1 MTVRESGEM
10 YLEAILVLAKKSG
23 YVRSIDVSE
32 YLGYSKPSVSRAM
45 GILREGGYILMEKD
59 GAITLTDSGKKL
71 AETIYERHTVLSE
84 LLIRLGVDEKTATDD
99 ACRIE
104 HVISD
109 ESFQAI
115 KQFLDL
121 CLRHVADGLVH
132 DLAVFHDHQRGDAGD
147 AEFHGKL
154 HFLVHVDL
162 AHGDILPL
170 LSDLL
175 HNGAD
180 HPARAAPWRPEIQQ
194 HGLIAVFHQLVVVG
208 LRNVHDGHNNSSL
221 VFFCAYSIP

>member
-1 MTVRESGEM
+1 MTIRESGEM

-84 LLIRLGVDEKTATDD
+84 LLIRLGVDERTATDD

-115 KQFLDL
+115 KQYYY
-121 CLRHVADGLVH
+121 
-132 DLAVFHDHQRGDAGD
+132 
-147 AEFHGKL
+147 
-154 HFLVHVDL
+154 
-162 AHGDILPL
+162 
-170 LSDLL
+170 
-175 HNGAD
+175 
-180 HPARAAPWRPEIQQ
+180 Q
-194 HGLIAVFHQLVVVG
+194 HKK
-208 LRNVHDGHNNSSL
+208 
-221 VFFCAYSIP
+221 

>member
-45 GILREGGYILMEKD
+45 GILREGGYILVEKD

-109 ESFQAI
+109 ESFHAI
-115 KQFLDL
+115 KQYYY
-121 CLRHVADGLVH
+121 
-132 DLAVFHDHQRGDAGD
+132 
-147 AEFHGKL
+147 
-154 HFLVHVDL
+154 
-162 AHGDILPL
+162 
-170 LSDLL
+170 
-175 HNGAD
+175 
-180 HPARAAPWRPEIQQ
+180 Q
-194 HGLIAVFHQLVVVG
+194 HKT
-208 LRNVHDGHNNSSL
+208 
-221 VFFCAYSIP
+221 

>member
-99 ACRIE
+99 ACRVE

-115 KQFLDL
+115 KQYYY
-121 CLRHVADGLVH
+121 
-132 DLAVFHDHQRGDAGD
+132 
-147 AEFHGKL
+147 
-154 HFLVHVDL
+154 
-162 AHGDILPL
+162 
-170 LSDLL
+170 
-175 HNGAD
+175 
-180 HPARAAPWRPEIQQ
+180 Q
-194 HGLIAVFHQLVVVG
+194 HKK
-208 LRNVHDGHNNSSL
+208 
-221 VFFCAYSIP
+221 

>member
-45 GILREGGYILMEKD
+45 GILREGGYIIMEKD

-115 KQFLDL
+115 KQYYY
-121 CLRHVADGLVH
+121 
-132 DLAVFHDHQRGDAGD
+132 
-147 AEFHGKL
+147 
-154 HFLVHVDL
+154 
-162 AHGDILPL
+162 
-170 LSDLL
+170 
-175 HNGAD
+175 
-180 HPARAAPWRPEIQQ
+180 Q
-194 HGLIAVFHQLVVVG
+194 HKK
-208 LRNVHDGHNNSSL
+208 
-221 VFFCAYSIP
+221 

>member
-84 LLIRLGVDEKTATDD
+84 LLIRLGVDEKPATDD

-115 KQFLDL
+115 KQYYY
-121 CLRHVADGLVH
+121 
-132 DLAVFHDHQRGDAGD
+132 
-147 AEFHGKL
+147 
-154 HFLVHVDL
+154 
-162 AHGDILPL
+162 
-170 LSDLL
+170 
-175 HNGAD
+175 
-180 HPARAAPWRPEIQQ
+180 Q
-194 HGLIAVFHQLVVVG
+194 HKK
-208 LRNVHDGHNNSSL
+208 
-221 VFFCAYSIP
+221 

>member
-84 LLIRLGVDEKTATDD
+84 LLIRLGVDEKTATGD

-115 KQFLDL
+115 KQYYY
-121 CLRHVADGLVH
+121 
-132 DLAVFHDHQRGDAGD
+132 
-147 AEFHGKL
+147 
-154 HFLVHVDL
+154 
-162 AHGDILPL
+162 
-170 LSDLL
+170 
-175 HNGAD
+175 
-180 HPARAAPWRPEIQQ
+180 Q
-194 HGLIAVFHQLVVVG
+194 HKK
-208 LRNVHDGHNNSSL
+208 
-221 VFFCAYSIP
+221 

>member
-84 LLIRLGVDEKTATDD
+84 LLIRLGEDEKTATDD

-115 KQFLDL
+115 KQYYY
-121 CLRHVADGLVH
+121 
-132 DLAVFHDHQRGDAGD
+132 
-147 AEFHGKL
+147 
-154 HFLVHVDL
+154 
-162 AHGDILPL
+162 
-170 LSDLL
+170 
-175 HNGAD
+175 
-180 HPARAAPWRPEIQQ
+180 Q
-194 HGLIAVFHQLVVVG
+194 HKK
-208 LRNVHDGHNNSSL
+208 
-221 VFFCAYSIP
+221 

>member
-1 MTVRESGEM
+1 MTVRESGDM

-115 KQFLDL
+115 KQYYY
-121 CLRHVADGLVH
+121 
-132 DLAVFHDHQRGDAGD
+132 
-147 AEFHGKL
+147 
-154 HFLVHVDL
+154 
-162 AHGDILPL
+162 
-170 LSDLL
+170 
-175 HNGAD
+175 
-180 HPARAAPWRPEIQQ
+180 Q
-194 HGLIAVFHQLVVVG
+194 HKK
-208 LRNVHDGHNNSSL
+208 
-221 VFFCAYSIP
+221 

>member
-10 YLEAILVLAKKSG
+10 YLEALLVLAKKSG

-115 KQFLDL
+115 KQYYY
-121 CLRHVADGLVH
+121 
-132 DLAVFHDHQRGDAGD
+132 
-147 AEFHGKL
+147 
-154 HFLVHVDL
+154 
-162 AHGDILPL
+162 
-170 LSDLL
+170 
-175 HNGAD
+175 
-180 HPARAAPWRPEIQQ
+180 Q
-194 HGLIAVFHQLVVVG
+194 HKK
-208 LRNVHDGHNNSSL
+208 
-221 VFFCAYSIP
+221 

>member
-71 AETIYERHTVLSE
+71 AETIYERHTVLAE

-115 KQFLDL
+115 KQYYY
-121 CLRHVADGLVH
+121 
-132 DLAVFHDHQRGDAGD
+132 
-147 AEFHGKL
+147 
-154 HFLVHVDL
+154 
-162 AHGDILPL
+162 
-170 LSDLL
+170 
-175 HNGAD
+175 
-180 HPARAAPWRPEIQQ
+180 Q
-194 HGLIAVFHQLVVVG
+194 HKK
-208 LRNVHDGHNNSSL
+208 
-221 VFFCAYSIP
+221 